1 MRATITTGTL
11 TRKTEPHQKCS
22 SSQPPVTGPIATAT
36 PAIAAQMAMA
46 WARSF
51 RSVNTLVMI
60 DRVAGMISAPPMP
73 IRARVAINWSA
84 LLACDDRTEAVPMMA
99 RPMAR
104 APRRPKRSPSE
115 PIVSSRPAN
124 TRM

>member
-1 MRATITTGTL
+1 M
-11 TRKTEPHQKCS
+11 
-22 SSQPPVTGPIATAT
+22 ATAT
-36 PAIAAQMAMA
+36 PAVAAQMAMA

-60 DRVAGMISAPPMP
+60 DSVAGMISAPPTPM
-73 IRARVAINWSA
+73 RARVAMSWSA
-84 LLACDDRTEAVPMMA
+84 LVENDDRIDAMPMID
-99 RPMAR
+99 RPMAS
-104 APRRPKRSPSE
+104 APRRPKRSPRE